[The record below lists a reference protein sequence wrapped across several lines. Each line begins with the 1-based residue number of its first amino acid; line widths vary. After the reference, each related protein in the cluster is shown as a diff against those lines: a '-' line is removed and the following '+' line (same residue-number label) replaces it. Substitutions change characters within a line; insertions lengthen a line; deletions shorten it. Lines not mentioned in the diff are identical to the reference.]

1 MNSRRRV
8 VVTGLGALTPIGKN
22 VAELWQGLLEG
33 KNGISRITKFDP
45 AGFGSQIAGEVKD
58 FNPLDRLDRKEVKR
72 LDPFAQ
78 YALYAAVEAVEDSG
92 LLDYSGLDRN
102 RVGVIIASGIG
113 GIGTLESEMKKM
125 FDKGPSRVSPFLVP
139 MMIPDI
145 AAGHIAIKYGFK
157 GPNFCV
163 VSACASSAHAIG
175 ESMRIIQRGDADV
188 VVVGGTEAPIV
199 KISIAGFSSAR
210 ALSTRNDEPEKASRP
225 FDAQRDGF
233 VIGEGA
239 GIVVLESLEHA
250 LKRNARIYAELKGY
264 GATADAY
271 HITAPDPGGEG
282 AKRAMQ
288 LAIED
293 AGLSIE
299 DIDYINAHGTSTK
312 LNDKTETLA
321 IKQVFGD
328 RAYKIPISST
338 KSMIGH
344 LLGAAG
350 AVEFIVSVLSVV
362 NDVVHQTRNYEY
374 PDPECDLDYVP
385 EGARRVKV
393 NNVLSN
399 SFGFGGHNASL
410 IVGKFNT

>member
-1 MNSRRRV
+1 MNNERV

-22 VAELWQGLLEG
+22 VAEFWQGLLEG
-33 KNGISRITKFDP
+33 RNGIVRISRFDP
-45 AGFGSQIAGEVKD
+45 SEFGSQIAGEIHD
-58 FNPLDRLDRKEVKR
+58 FDPLDRLERKEVKR

-92 LLDYSGLDRN
+92 LLQYDGLDKH
-102 RVGVIIASGIG
+102 RVGVIVSSGIG
-113 GIGTLESEMKKM
+113 GIDTLEREMQKM
-125 FDKGPSRVSPFLVP
+125 FQKGPSRVSPFLVP

-145 AAGHIAIKYGFK
+145 AAGHVAIKYGFK

-175 ESMRIIQRGDADV
+175 EAMKMIQRGDADV
-188 VVVGGTEAPIV
+188 VVVGGAEAPI
-199 KISIAGFSSAR
+199 IRTALAGFSSAR
-210 ALSTRNDEPEKASRP
+210 ALSTRNGEPDRASRP
-225 FDAQRDGF
+225 FDAERDGF
-233 VIGEGA
+233 VMGEGA
-239 GIVVLESLEHA
+239 GIVVIESLSHA

-271 HITAPDPGGEG
+271 HITAPDPSGEG
-282 AKRAMQ
+282 ARRSMQ
-288 LAIED
+288 IAIED
-293 AGLSIE
+293 AGLTID

-338 KSMIGH
+338 KSMVGH

-362 NDVVHQTRNYEY
+362 NDTVHKTRNYEH

-385 EGARRVKV
+385 DGPRKV
-393 NNVLSN
+393 TVRNALSN

-410 IVGKFNT
+410 IVGKFES

>member
-1 MNSRRRV
+1 MNNERV

-22 VAELWQGLLEG
+22 VTEFWQGLLEG
-33 KNGISRITKFDP
+33 KNGIVRISRFDP
-45 AGFGSQIAGEVKD
+45 SEFGSQIAGEIQD
-58 FNPLDRLDRKEVKR
+58 FDPLDRLERKEVKR

-92 LLDYSGLDRN
+92 LLQYDGLDKH
-102 RVGVIIASGIG
+102 RVGVIVSSGIG
-113 GIGTLESEMKKM
+113 GIDTLEREMQKM
-125 FDKGPSRVSPFLVP
+125 FQKGPSRVSPFLVP

-145 AAGHIAIKYGFK
+145 AAGHVAIKYGFK

-175 ESMRIIQRGDADV
+175 EAMKMIQRGDADV
-188 VVVGGTEAPIV
+188 VVVGGAEAPI
-199 KISIAGFSSAR
+199 IRTALAGFSSAR
-210 ALSTRNDEPEKASRP
+210 ALSTRNDEPDRASRP
-225 FDAQRDGF
+225 FDAERDGF
-233 VIGEGA
+233 VMGEGA
-239 GIVVLESLEHA
+239 GIVVIESLSHA

-271 HITAPDPGGEG
+271 HITAPDPSGEG
-282 AKRAMQ
+282 ARRSMQ
-288 LAIED
+288 IAIED
-293 AGLSIE
+293 AGLTID

-338 KSMIGH
+338 KSMVGH

-362 NDVVHQTRNYEY
+362 NDTVHKTRNYEH

-385 EGARRVKV
+385 DGPRKV
-393 NNVLSN
+393 TVRNALSN

-410 IVGKFNT
+410 IVGKFEG

>member
-1 MNSRRRV
+1 MNNERV
-8 VVTGLGALTPIGKN
+8 VVTGLGALTPIGRN
-22 VAELWQGLLEG
+22 VAEFWQGLLEG
-33 KNGISRITKFDP
+33 RNGIVRISRFDP
-45 AGFGSQIAGEVKD
+45 SEFGSQIAGEIHD
-58 FNPLDRLDRKEVKR
+58 FDPLDRLERKEVKR

-92 LLDYSGLDRN
+92 LLQYDGLDKH
-102 RVGVIIASGIG
+102 RVGVIVSSGIG
-113 GIGTLESEMKKM
+113 GIDTLEREMQKM
-125 FDKGPSRVSPFLVP
+125 FQKGPSRVSPFLVP

-145 AAGHIAIKYGFK
+145 AAGHVAIKYGFK

-175 ESMRIIQRGDADV
+175 EAMKMIQRGDADV
-188 VVVGGTEAPIV
+188 VVVGGAEAPI
-199 KISIAGFSSAR
+199 IRTALAGFSSAR
-210 ALSTRNDEPEKASRP
+210 ALSTRNGEPDRASRP
-225 FDAQRDGF
+225 FDAERDGF
-233 VIGEGA
+233 VMGEGA
-239 GIVVLESLEHA
+239 GIVVIESLSHA

-271 HITAPDPGGEG
+271 HITAPDPSGEG
-282 AKRAMQ
+282 ARRSMQ
-288 LAIED
+288 IAIED
-293 AGLSIE
+293 AGLTID

-338 KSMIGH
+338 KSMVGH

-362 NDVVHQTRNYEY
+362 NDTVHKTRNYEH

-385 EGARRVKV
+385 DGPRKV
-393 NNVLSN
+393 TVRNALSN

-410 IVGKFNT
+410 IVGKFES

>member
-1 MNSRRRV
+1 MNNERV

-22 VAELWQGLLEG
+22 VTEFWQGLLEG
-33 KNGISRITKFDP
+33 KNGIVRISRFDP
-45 AGFGSQIAGEVKD
+45 SEFGSQIAGEIQNFD
-58 FNPLDRLDRKEVKR
+58 PLDRLERKEVKR

-92 LLDYSGLDRN
+92 LLQYDGLDKH
-102 RVGVIIASGIG
+102 RVGVIVSSGIG
-113 GIGTLESEMKKM
+113 GIDTLEREMQKM
-125 FDKGPSRVSPFLVP
+125 FQKGPSRVSPFLVP

-145 AAGHIAIKYGFK
+145 AAGHVAIKYGFK

-175 ESMRIIQRGDADV
+175 EAMKMIQRGDADV
-188 VVVGGTEAPIV
+188 VVVGGAEAPI
-199 KISIAGFSSAR
+199 IRTALAGFSSAR
-210 ALSTRNDEPEKASRP
+210 ALSTRNDEPDRASRP
-225 FDAQRDGF
+225 FDAERDGF
-233 VIGEGA
+233 VMGEGA
-239 GIVVLESLEHA
+239 GIVVIESLSHA

-271 HITAPDPGGEG
+271 HITAPDPSGEG
-282 AKRAMQ
+282 ARRSMQ
-288 LAIED
+288 IAIED
-293 AGLSIE
+293 AGLTID

-338 KSMIGH
+338 KSMVGH

-362 NDVVHQTRNYEY
+362 NDTVHKTRNYEH

-385 EGARRVKV
+385 DGPRKV
-393 NNVLSN
+393 TVRNALSN

-410 IVGKFNT
+410 IVGKFEG

>member
-1 MNSRRRV
+1 MNNERV

-22 VAELWQGLLEG
+22 VTEFWQGLLEG
-33 KNGISRITKFDP
+33 KNGIVRISRFDP
-45 AGFGSQIAGEVKD
+45 SEFGSQIAGEIQD
-58 FNPLDRLDRKEVKR
+58 FDPLDRLERKEVKR

-92 LLDYSGLDRN
+92 LLQYDGLDKH
-102 RVGVIIASGIG
+102 RVGVIVSSGIG
-113 GIGTLESEMKKM
+113 GIDTLEREMQKM
-125 FDKGPSRVSPFLVP
+125 FQKGPSRVSPFLVP

-145 AAGHIAIKYGFK
+145 AAGHVAIKYGFK

-175 ESMRIIQRGDADV
+175 EAMKMIQRGDADV
-188 VVVGGTEAPIV
+188 VVVGGAEAPI
-199 KISIAGFSSAR
+199 IRTALAGFSSAR
-210 ALSTRNDEPEKASRP
+210 ALSTRNDEPDRASRP
-225 FDAQRDGF
+225 FDAERDGF
-233 VIGEGA
+233 VMGEGA
-239 GIVVLESLEHA
+239 GIVVIESLSHA

-271 HITAPDPGGEG
+271 HITAPDPSGEG
-282 AKRAMQ
+282 ARRSMQ
-288 LAIED
+288 IAIED
-293 AGLSIE
+293 AGLTID

-338 KSMIGH
+338 KSMVGH

-362 NDVVHQTRNYEY
+362 NDTVHKTRNYEH

-385 EGARRVKV
+385 DGPRKV
-393 NNVLSN
+393 TVRNALSN

-410 IVGKFNT
+410 IVGKFES